1 MRCPARRLDPRF
13 VRASLLACSLMA
25 LLNQGWAQ
33 KSGALLSDD
42 TVNYRVLGDTIP
54 EPLGSAPGDAAR
66 GRAIVADRSLG
77 LCLLCHTAPIAEE
90 RFQGDIA
97 PDLRDVGSRLSE
109 GQLRLRLAN
118 GRRLNAASVMP
129 NYYGGH
135 GLVRVAA
142 PWRGKSVLSAQQ
154 IEDVIAYLG
163 TLRAAAH

>member
-1 MRCPARRLDPRF
+1 MRCPARRLDQRF
-13 VRASLLACSLMA
+13 VRASLLACSLSA
-25 LLNQGWAQ
+25 LLTQGWAQ
-33 KSGALLSDD
+33 KSGAPLSDG
-42 TVNYRVLGDTIP
+42 TVDYRVLGDTIP
-54 EPLGSAPGDAAR
+54 EPLGSARGDAVR

-97 PDLRDVGSRLSE
+97 PDLRGVGSRLSE

-129 NYYGGH
+129 NYYGDH

-142 PWRGKSVLSAQQ
+142 PWRGKPVLSAQQ